1 MEFLS
6 VWSSA
11 FLILM
16 PSLGL
21 FAFSCSFCLILM
33 SWVFFGFIIF
43 FKTFYRFFVSFTSCT
58 PIPLICPSPCM
69 CPPPLQPAH
78 QQRKPILAVEAAV
91 CHGVCPSTPFC
102 LFFLVC
108 TGSLQWV
115 IGLVQVLWHL
125 LFSQYWILT
134 GSPLVYPVVLCHRD
148 PAAFDL
154 QERAPEWDILFCYYP
169 LEGLFVF

>member
-1 MEFLS
+1 MQKGCKSQRGWRTLRTRPLNQHDRCSCDLTEPEAACTGPAWICTKSSVYTLCLLVQWFYGIPECMIKCLS
-6 VWSSA
+6 D
-11 FLILM
+11 
-16 PSLGL
+16 
-21 FAFSCSFCLILM
+21 
-33 SWVFFGFIIF
+33 WVFFGFIIF

-108 TGSLQWV
+108 TGSLQ
-115 IGLVQVLWHL
+115 
-125 LFSQYWILT
+125 
-134 GSPLVYPVVLCHRD
+134 
-148 PAAFDL
+148 
-154 QERAPEWDILFCYYP
+154 
-169 LEGLFVF
+169 